1 MKASANSVRIL
12 LIDNDDDF
20 AKKSRLKLGT
30 EKFPIVIDSATKLK
44 DAVLQLQDKVFDLV
58 ILNPFFGETQG
69 ESAYFVVR
77 KSAPNLP
84 VLLIVDSDKEAAAI
98 KLLDIGAD
106 DYLVK
111 QQTKP
116 TLLWHTARAIIQRC
130 LMRERLHLLEAVAT
144 QSNDAVLIGKV
155 REASMLE
162 SKLVYQ
168 NPSFGRFSGL
178 KQNELNDLAGYLDLT
193 VGKSSLEAAQ
203 ILQAMQSG
211 KTTTRKI
218 QTKRK
223 DGSKFWAELKVVTL
237 KNVEKAMQ
245 HVLLIHKDISEE
257 QTARDCKEQISLLE
271 KQQDFMAS
279 LAHDLKASVLSA
291 GRAYDLL
298 VEQRLGRLSKEQLEV
313 AEHMRASNLNLLR
326 LTSNLLQLYQ
336 IQSTESFSCAPV
348 VDLKS
353 LVEQCI
359 DDCSVLAKGNKITLV
374 TEISKKLGELP
385 VEPIT
390 FKRIFGN
397 LIDHALAFSPN
408 GGTVSVL
415 AKEIGDEIVVRVIDQ
430 GPCLSLDDQVNIF
443 NQIWQ
448 KSNSSRYT
456 AATSLALY
464 IAKQTVEAY
473 GGKIS
478 CSSSLQN
485 GTIIEV
491 TLPKDYLPF
500 KSDQRACSS

>member
-1 MKASANSVRIL
+1 MKASANNVRIL
-12 LIDNDDDF
+12 LIDDDHDF

-30 EKFPIVIDSATKLK
+30 EKFPVLIDCASKLE
-44 DAVLQLQDKVFDLV
+44 DAAVLAQNKTFDL
-58 ILNPFFGETQG
+58 ILLNPFFGETQA
-69 ESAYFVVR
+69 EAAYSFVR

-84 VLLIVDSDKEAAAI
+84 VLLIVDSEQEAAAI

-155 REASMLE
+155 RGASMLD

-168 NPSFGRFSGL
+168 NPSFGRLSGL
-178 KQNELNDLAGYLDLT
+178 KQNELNDLGGYLDMT
-193 VGKSSLEAAQ
+193 VGKSSFEAEQ

-218 QTKRK
+218 QTRRK

-237 KNVEKAMQ
+237 KNVERALQ

-257 QTARDCKEQISLLE
+257 EIAKNCKEQISLLE
-271 KQQDFMAS
+271 KQQDFMAA

-298 VEQRLGRLSKEQLEV
+298 LEQRLGKLSEQQFEV

-336 IQSTESFSCAPV
+336 AHSVTEPSCSGPAIA
-348 VDLKS
+348 LKAI
-353 LVEQCI
+353 VGQCI
-359 DDCSVLAKGNKITLV
+359 DDCSVLAHANKVRLLAD
-374 TEISKKLGELP
+374 ISKKLGEQR
-385 VEPIT
+385 VEPT
-390 FKRIFGN
+390 SFKRIFAN
-397 LIDHALAFSPN
+397 LIDHALAFSPK
-408 GGTVSVL
+408 GGTVSVF
-415 AKEIGDEIVVRVIDQ
+415 AKEIGQEIVVRVIDQ
-430 GPCLSLDDQVNIF
+430 GPVLSGDDRDNIF

-448 KSNSSRYT
+448 KSASSRYT
-456 AATSLALY
+456 AATSLALFV
-464 IAKQTVEAY
+464 AKQTVEEY

-478 CSSSLQN
+478 CFSEQSS
-485 GTIIEV
+485 GTTIEV
-491 TLPKDYLPF
+491 TLPKRLF
-500 KSDQRACSS
+500 AF